1 MNPPR
6 KALRMVVCDWNGTLF
21 RDRLEETFF
30 FGLCRRALW
39 RILRRVNVVG
49 LARLAICAMRCFM
62 HYLQARRHPHRV
74 PYHIGRI
81 MALLNRDVLRGLPR
95 EELAEHTRRYA
106 RQIQPK
112 LDRRILDP
120 LMSLRAEAQ
129 IGLGVIS
136 SGCRE
141 GIVAALAEVGAEFD
155 FVRANKFN
163 MDGEVVASF
172 GFALADDKHE
182 ALGRI
187 LAERGVAPGSVMFIG
202 DSPQDEQCLAAVGYP
217 VVSFFADDI
226 RKAQLAADCGAFVP
240 ADQAGFRRHL
250 EAALRGP

>member
-6 KALRMVVCDWNGTLF
+6 EALRMVVCDWNGTLL

-30 FGLCRRALW
+30 FGLCRHALW
-39 RILRRVNVVG
+39 RTLRGVNVVA
-49 LARLAICAMRCFM
+49 LARLAICGMRCFV

-81 MALLNRDVLRGLPR
+81 MALLNRDVLNGLPR

-106 RQIQPK
+106 RRIQSK
-112 LDRRILDP
+112 LDRRILNP
-120 LMSLRAEAQ
+120 LMALRAEAQ
-129 IGLGVIS
+129 IVLGVIS
-136 SGCRE
+136 SGSRE
-141 GIVAALAEVGAEFD
+141 GIVAALAEAGAEFD
-155 FVRANKFN
+155 FVRANEFN

-187 LAERGVAPGSVMFIG
+187 LAEWNVPHRSVMFIG
-202 DSPQDEQCLAAVGYP
+202 DSPQDERCLHEVGYP
-217 VVSFFADDI
+217 VVSFFADDD
-226 RKAQLAADCGAFVP
+226 RKQQLAADCGAFVP
-240 ADQAGFRRHL
+240 ADQGDLARHIA
-250 EAALRGP
+250 AALKGA